1 MREAIG
7 GALLI
12 KLVMVFIVIYV
23 CFLAIAINYSITFRV
38 KNQIIN
44 LIEAY
49 EGYEFAEDKIDSYI
63 ATVGYYKA
71 NVGNLSIGASC
82 NGGVLKDG
90 YCIKPIE
97 FKKNIDGKDVVV
109 GKYYKVTTY
118 VSFDFPIIGQI
129 TNFPVSGE
137 TKIIYNSNRW
147 VGQ

>member
-12 KLVMVFIVIYV
+12 KLVMVFITIYV
-23 CFLAIAINYSITFRV
+23 CFLAIAINYSVTFRV

-49 EGYEFAEDKIDSYI
+49 EGVELAEPYIEEYI
-63 ATVGYYKA
+63 ANVGYYRTS
-71 NVGNLSIGASC
+71 VGSLNIDKSC
-82 NGGVLKDG
+82 SSNG
-90 YCIKPIE
+90 YCIESISS
-97 FKKNIDGKDVVV
+97 DR

-118 VSFDFPIIGQI
+118 VSFDFPILGEI

-137 TKIIYNSNRW
+137 TRVIYTS
-147 VGQ
+147 

>member
-49 EGYEFAEDKIDSYI
+49 EGLENAEESIEQYVNNI
-63 ATVGYYKA
+63 GYFRGLGTVRRDE
-71 NVGNLSIGASC
+71 NC
-82 NGGVLKDG
+82 NYAG
-90 YCIKPIE
+90 YCIYE
-97 FKKNIDGKDVVV
+97 IDSVR
-109 GKYYKVTTY
+109 GKYYRVVTY
-118 VSFDFPIIGQI
+118 VSFDFPILGQI

-137 TKIIYNSNRW
+137 TKVIYKPS
-147 VGQ
+147 